1 MAAMPG
7 RRPAVSGP
15 AQERAV
21 LKKRDY
27 YEVLGVGREAGEAE
41 IKKAYRQLA
50 MRHHPDRNPGDKN
63 AEEKFKE
70 AAEAYAVLADT
81 DRRARYDRF
90 GHAGVGG
97 AADGVGGFNPEVF
110 SDFEDI
116 LGSFF
121 GFSFGDLF
129 GGARGRRPGRR
140 RGADLRFDLEIDFL
154 EAALG
159 CEKEISVPRLE
170 SCSDCKGTGSR
181 SGARVTCEA
190 CHGQGQVVHRQGF
203 FTLNQTCGRCGGA
216 GTVVRDPCPAC
227 RGEGRRRAVRRLNV
241 KVPAG
246 VDNDN
251 RLRVP
256 GEGEGG
262 AAGGQ
267 HGDLYVVL
275 HVKEHP
281 LFRRDGP
288 NLAVE
293 VPITLPQAALGVE
306 AQVPTLEGL
315 SRISIPSGTQPG
327 AVFCLR
333 GKGLARPAGGPRG
346 DLYVTVALS
355 VPTRLG
361 RKQRE
366 LYEKLLELEEPA
378 GEKDK
383 DKDIL
388 GRVKDIFT

>member
-1 MAAMPG
+1 VVGAL
-7 RRPAVSGP
+7 
-15 AQERAV
+15 

-27 YEVLGVGREAGEAE
+27 YEVLEIGRQASEAE

-50 MRHHPDRNPGDKN
+50 MKYHPDRNPGDKN
-63 AEEKFKE
+63 AEERFKE
-70 AAEAYAVLADT
+70 AAEAYAVLADPEK
-81 DRRARYDRF
+81 RARYDRF
-90 GHAGVGG
+90 GHAGVRG
-97 AADGVGGFNPEVF
+97 AEGFGGFNPEVF

-129 GGARGRRPGRR
+129 GGQRRQRTGRR

-154 EAALG
+154 EAARG
-159 CEKEISVPRLE
+159 CEKEITVPRLE
-170 SCSDCKGTGSR
+170 SCPDCHG
-181 SGARVTCEA
+181 SGARGGARATCEN

-203 FTLNQTCGRCGGA
+203 FSLARTCDRCGGL
-216 GTVVRDPCPAC
+216 GTVVHDPCPTC
-227 RGEGRRRAVRRLNV
+227 HGEGRRRETRRLSV

-251 RLRVP
+251 RLRIP

-262 AAGGQ
+262 VEGGR

-275 HVKEHP
+275 HVKDHP

-288 NLAVE
+288 NLVVE
-293 VPITLPQAALGVE
+293 LPITLPQAALGAEV
-306 AQVPTLEGL
+306 QVPTLEGSSSL
-315 SRISIPSGTQPG
+315 TVPAGTQHG

-333 GKGLARPAGGPRG
+333 GKGLARPSGGPRG
-346 DLYVTVALS
+346 DLYVTASLS

-361 RKQRE
+361 RRQRE
-366 LYEKLLELEEPA
+366 LYEKLLEIEEPA
-378 GEKDK
+378 GTK

-388 GRVKDIFT
+388 GRVKDIFS